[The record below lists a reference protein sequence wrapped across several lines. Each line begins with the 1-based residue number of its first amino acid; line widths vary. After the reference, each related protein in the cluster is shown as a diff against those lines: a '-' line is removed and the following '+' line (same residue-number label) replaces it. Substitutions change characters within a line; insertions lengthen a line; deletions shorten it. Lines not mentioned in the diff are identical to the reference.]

1 MSVHQ
6 SLHKTVYWCT
16 TTLLWYQNPFAI
28 MSYSIFTQPT
38 RESLQWNNAQG
49 LLSTGLL
56 CCIQE
61 TRNRHVE
68 CNCNVPSQA
77 ATPPKP
83 STPPST
89 SFDKI
94 FADFFD
100 YSGHHYLI
108 VGDHLSGWV
117 EVLSSTSGTNLGG
130 SAGLVRHLRK
140 FFTTFS
146 VLEELWSD
154 GGP

>member
-1 MSVHQ
+1 MTHVCTSIYSQDGVLMYNDRVVVPE
-6 SLHKTVYWCT
+6 SLCHNVLQHLHSMEQRTRAIVYW
-16 TTLLWYQNPFAI
+16 PG
-28 MSYSIFTQPT
+28 MSKD
-38 RESLQWNNAQG
+38 
-49 LLSTGLL
+49 
-56 CCIQE
+56 IQE
-61 TRNRHVE
+61 TRNRYAK
-68 CNCNVPSQA
+68 CNCNAPSQA

-89 SFDKI
+89 PFDKI

-100 YSGHHYLI
+100 YGGHHYLI
-108 VGDHLSGWV
+108 VGDHLPGWV

-130 SAGLVRHLRK
+130 SPGLVGHLHK

-146 VLEELWSD
+146 VLKELWSD

>member
-1 MSVHQ
+1 M
-6 SLHKTVYWCT
+6 
-16 TTLLWYQNPFAI
+16 LWYQNPSAT

-49 LLSTGLL
+49 LLSTGLVCRRTL
-56 CCIQE
+56 KRQE
-61 TRNRHVE
+61 TDMPNATATRHHKQPHHQ
-68 CNCNVPSQA
+68 N
-77 ATPPKP
+77 PPHPHPLHLTK
-83 STPPST
+83 SS
-89 SFDKI
+89 
-94 FADFFD
+94 DFFD
-100 YSGHHYLI
+100 YGGHHYLI

-117 EVLSSTSGTNLGG
+117 EVLSSTSRTNLGG
-130 SAGLVRHLRK
+130 SPGLVLHLRK